1 MAQRTRI
8 NRNRIIAC
16 TAALLGAAPMMA
28 QACSS
33 EPYIGTICTFAMNW
47 CPQGFVPADG
57 RQMSVRDN
65 TALFAVLGFQYGG
78 DNQNN
83 FNVPDLRGRVAV
95 GTGQGTGLPIAVGFA
110 QKIGQQQ
117 LTLQAP
123 QAPLQAHTHTATFAA
138 TTGPA
143 TLNLPATAGNL
154 NVTAALPVSPSL
166 GSVSGTTV
174 ALASGQNGYLAA
186 MKGTT
191 GVDDVTFSG
200 PYTTAA
206 PGSPAYLPANVQ
218 VTGSPATAATSV
230 QVSMINGGSVTVAQ
244 AGQAATQAV
253 STQSPALGMS
263 VCIVTTGLFPSR
275 P

>member
-1 MAQRTRI
+1 MAQRFRM
-8 NRNRIIAC
+8 NRIVAC

-33 EPYIGTICTFAMNW
+33 EPYAGTICTFAMNW
-47 CPQGFVPADG
+47 CPQGFLPADG
-57 RQMSVRDN
+57 RQLSVQQN
-65 TALFAVLGFQYGG
+65 QVLFAVLGFQYGG

-83 FNVPDLRGRVAV
+83 FNLPDLRGRVAV
-95 GTGQGTGLPIAVGFA
+95 GTGQGGGLTVPVTQA

-117 LTLQAP
+117 LLLTAA
-123 QAPLQAHTHTATFAA
+123 QAPLQAHTHGATFAA

-143 TLNLPATAGNL
+143 TLNIPATTGSL
-154 NVTAALPVSPSL
+154 NVTAALPVSPSV
-166 GSVSGTTV
+166 GSVSGTVV
-174 ALASGQNGYLAA
+174 ALGAGQNGYLAA
-186 MKGTT
+186 IKGTT

-200 PYTTAA
+200 PYTASA
-206 PGSPAYLPANVQ
+206 PASPAYLQANVQ
-218 VTGSPATAATSV
+218 VTGSPATAAASV
-230 QVSMINGGSVTVAQ
+230 PVTMINGGSVTVAQ